1 MTQKFFQW
9 VRNMKINQK
18 LLLSY
23 LIVVLLPISITVYFL
38 IVRISKETFNQTL
51 TTNRIN
57 YEQLKN
63 NIANL
68 FENYVML
75 SNSIT
80 EAALIQYIN
89 ASFPDDIDIASK
101 YYNYYEARSSY
112 VNKYAIYSFEGI
124 KISVYTNNNSI
135 LYDSEFIRFIDEDIE
150 KENWYKDTVSE
161 AEPYVITSPTRD
173 SSGKYT
179 FSIIKLIENNK
190 LTHRVNLVRIEIPLT
205 SFSSLIEKEGLNKDI
220 YLISPRDTTMLSTEE
235 EFIGK
240 PIAEAGIGHIK
251 NIKSSSISNLKYS
264 SKQESVIFN
273 EPLQDKYPLN
283 GYRLITI
290 ISPPVILGKT
300 NEIVRYSLIV
310 CLGSITIAVFFII
323 IFSNT
328 LTKKL
333 KTLVNTMGK
342 VRDGNLDIS
351 ISSEDKDEIGELSR
365 SFDSMLKRINTLINT
380 VYVQDL
386 EVKDL
391 QIRRKEAE
399 LRALQSQINP
409 HFLFNT
415 VESIRMNVLKNGD
428 HETSDILQSFGRLLR
443 KSIEW
448 ESHFVSLASEMEL
461 VENYVQI
468 QKFRYRSRFDYEIN
482 LSPDLSEII
491 IPKFI
496 IQPIVENAIYHGLE
510 MKKKDGLLII
520 YAYKSSGNLKI
531 IVRDNGMG
539 IAKAKLK
546 ALKNLV
552 ANKVPSETS
561 TSIGLRNV
569 NQRIKLLYGNN
580 YGLTFCSKPNKGT
593 KVEVLLPIRES
604 NQ

>member
-1 MTQKFFQW
+1 MAQKFFQW

-23 LIVVLLPISITVYFL
+23 LIVVLLPIFITVYFL
-38 IVRISKETFNQTL
+38 IIRITKETFTQTL
-51 TTNRIN
+51 TTNKIS

-63 NIANL
+63 NVTNL
-68 FENYVML
+68 FENYILL

-89 ASFPDDIDIASK
+89 STFPDDIDLANK
-101 YYNYYEARSSY
+101 YYNYYEARASY
-112 VNKYAIYSFEGI
+112 NNKYAIYSFEGI
-124 KISVYTNNNSI
+124 RISVYSNNNSL
-135 LYDSEFIRFIDEDIE
+135 LYDNDYIKFIDEDVVN
-150 KENWYKDTVSE
+150 ENWYKDTVSE
-161 AEPYVITSPTRD
+161 AEPYVITSPIMD
-173 SSGKYT
+173 NSGKYT
-179 FSIIKLIENNK
+179 FSMIKLIENNK
-190 LTHRVNLVRIEIPLT
+190 LTGRVNLIKIEIPLT
-205 SFSSLIEKEGLNKDI
+205 AFSNLIEKEGINKDI
-220 YLISPRDTTMLSTEE
+220 YLINPKGTIMLSTEKE
-235 EFIGK
+235 LVGK
-240 PIAEAGIGHIK
+240 STAEAGIEHVKNTKSTVIK
-251 NIKSSSISNLKYS
+251 DLRYS

-273 EPLQDKYPLN
+273 EFLENKYPLDN
-283 GYRLITI
+283 YTLITV
-290 ISPPVILGKT
+290 ISPSVILGKSD
-300 NEIVRYSLIV
+300 EIVRYSLLV
-310 CLGSITIAVFFII
+310 CLGSIAVAIFFII

-333 KTLVNTMGK
+333 KILVTTMSK
-342 VRDGNLDIS
+342 VRDGNLDMS
-351 ISSEDKDEIGELSR
+351 ISSEDRDEIGDLSR
-365 SFDSMLKRINTLINT
+365 SFNSMLKRINTLINT
-380 VYVQDL
+380 VYIQDL

-399 LRALQSQINP
+399 LQALQSQINP

-448 ESHFVSLASEMEL
+448 KSHFVSLASEMEL
-461 VENYVQI
+461 VENYVRI
-468 QKFRYRSRFDYEIN
+468 QKFRYRSRFDYKIN
-482 LSPDLSEII
+482 ISPELSKIV

-510 MKKKDGLLII
+510 MKKRGGQLII
-520 YAYKSSGNLKI
+520 YACKSSDNIKV
-531 IVRDNGMG
+531 IVKDNGMG
-539 IAKAKLK
+539 ITGAKLK
-546 ALKNLV
+546 DLNELI
-552 ANKVPSETS
+552 TS
-561 TSIGLRNV
+561 KESNEASSSIGLRNV

-593 KVEVLLPIRES
+593 KVEILLPIKKS